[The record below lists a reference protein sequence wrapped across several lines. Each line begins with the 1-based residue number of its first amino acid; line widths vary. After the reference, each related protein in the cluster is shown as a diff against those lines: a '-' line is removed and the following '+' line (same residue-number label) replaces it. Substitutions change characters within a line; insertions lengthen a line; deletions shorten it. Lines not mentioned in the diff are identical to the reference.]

1 MFPILFSKATE
12 PFGKSFILS
21 SSFPC
26 WICFLSVGYIM
37 VPRGCASFFNMLRQK
52 PKTGPIAETIAFLFL
67 IDLSSYVIYSVRD
80 SILYLLRSPSVD

>member
-1 MFPILFSKATE
+1 
-12 PFGKSFILS
+12 
-21 SSFPC
+21 
-26 WICFLSVGYIM
+26 
-37 VPRGCASFFNMLRQK
+37 MLRQK